1 MSRLA
6 LEKTLENKTVS
17 YPFKLSNQ
25 LEKPINNNTP
35 SITVLLC
42 TLNEEKNLPH
52 VLPHIPDYIDEVLIV
67 DGRSKDNT
75 VSIAKKLC
83 PNIRVLYQPGRGKGD
98 ALRYGIREA
107 KGDIIV
113 MLDADGSMAPE
124 EIPRFVALLLNGYD
138 FVKGSRF
145 MSGGGTADMPTH
157 RKFGNWVFT
166 TLTNLFHRCRYTDLC
181 YGYNAFWKKSFEKVM
196 FKGNGFEVETE
207 INIKIRKAGLKV
219 TEVPSYEAQRLNGN
233 GNLHSLKDGWRIL
246 TTIFKEIR
254 PRLVNG
260 NRKNEEKRKI
270 EAQDIC

>member
-1 MSRLA
+1 MSRSTLS
-6 LEKTLENKTVS
+6 KTLKSKTVS

-25 LEKPINNNTP
+25 LEELINNNVP

-42 TLNEEKNLPH
+42 TLNEEKNLPQ
-52 VLPHIPDYIDEVLIV
+52 VLPRIPDYIDEVLIV
-67 DGRSKDNT
+67 DGHSKDNT
-75 VSIAKKLC
+75 VSIAKKLY

-107 KGDIIV
+107 KSDIIV

-145 MSGGGTADMPTH
+145 MSGGGTTDMSTH
-157 RKFGNWVFT
+157 RKFGNWVFV

-196 FKGNGFEVETE
+196 FKGDGFEVETE
-207 INIKIRKAGLKV
+207 INIKIRKVGLKV
-219 TEVPSYEAQRLNGN
+219 TEAPSYEAQRLNGN

-254 PRLVNG
+254 
-260 NRKNEEKRKI
+260 KNEEKQKVD
-270 EAQDIC
+270 AQNIC